1 MKHLKL
7 FKALNESPGA
17 LVTSTNLSEIEKMA
31 RVQKYKFD
39 KNPGKK
45 YLVFALKVNKIIYDV
60 NLFEGGEF
68 VIFKSLNEQALK
80 GNWFTSIHGTTFEY
94 KDKKGEKISST
105 GTGLNAI
112 DTPIG
117 WGVLGLNSLDGYYG
131 YSSQIRSSIDGS
143 WVSIISKYSPSSQ
156 KCISPKTLDEITN
169 RKCILTIGSRGDTVK
184 TVQSSLNFVLSKE
197 ALDLL
202 SGNTYIKDMISKVKE
217 IDMKPDGIFGKIT
230 KEAVQEFQKL
240 KGGMV
245 VDGIVG
251 KDTLVNLIKAKE
263 EIIKKEKEALDIEM
277 KKIDTLPMKEIGEI
291 KLDNKEEEEIDLLS
305 PIDVQIEIEKTLKE
319 LRKEKKDSRRKR
331 RLLKKLE
338 RLQKREN
345 KVQNKIDK
353 ISESLL
359 NSILDYDTFIIN
371 EGFFDKLF
379 GKPTVDDAAHDSLRG
394 QGFSHRGKD
403 EENYIM
409 FKGEKFY
416 QDQIEY
422 DNYDSTKPIPRIEG
436 GKLIVAN
443 PVWSL

>member
-7 FKALNESPGA
+7 FEALNESIS
-17 LVTSTNLSEIEKMA
+17 TSTNLSEIEKIA
-31 RVQKYKFD
+31 TGQKYKF
-39 KNPGKK
+39 NRNTGNN
-45 YLVFALKVNKIIYDV
+45 YLSFTLEVNNIIYSV
-60 NLFEGGEF
+60 SLYEGGEF
-68 VIFKSLNEQALK
+68 VIFKSTSEKVIK
-80 GNWFTSIHGTTFEY
+80 GNWFTTNWGTTFEY
-94 KDKKGEKISST
+94 KDKKGEKISSA
-105 GTGLNAI
+105 GTGLNAM
-112 DTPIG
+112 DMPIG
-117 WGVLGLNSLDGYYG
+117 WGVLGMVDGWTAKIK
-131 YSSQIRSSIDGS
+131 SSTGS
-143 WVSIISKYSPSSQ
+143 FVPMTSKYSPSSQ

-169 RKCILTIGSRGDTVK
+169 GKCILTIGSKGDTVK

-202 SGNTYIKDMISKVKE
+202 SGNTYNKDIISNVKE
-217 IDMKPDGIFGKIT
+217 IDMEPDGIFGKIT

-240 KGGMV
+240 KGGMK
-245 VDGIVG
+245 VDGVVG
-251 KDTLVNLIKAKE
+251 KDTLVNLIKVKE
-263 EIIKKEKEALDIEM
+263 EIIKKEKEALDIEI
-277 KKIDTLPMKEIGEI
+277 KKIDTLPMKEIEEI
-291 KLDNKEEEEIDLLS
+291 NLDNKEEEEIDLLS

-319 LRKEKKDSRRKR
+319 LRKEKKDSKRKR

-359 NSILDYDTFIIN
+359 NSIIDYDTFIIN

-379 GKPTVDDAAHDSLRG
+379 GKPTVDDAAHDSVRG
-394 QGFSHRGKD
+394 QGWSHRGKD

-422 DNYDSTKPIPRIEG
+422 DDYDSTKPIPRIEG
-436 GKLIVAN
+436 EKLIVAN
-443 PVWSL
+443 PAWSL

>member
-7 FKALNESPGA
+7 FKALNESA
-17 LVTSTNLSEIEKMA
+17 FSFTFTNLSEIEKIA
-31 RVQKYKFD
+31 RGQKYKFD
-39 KNPGKK
+39 KITGKK
-45 YLVFALKVNKIIYDV
+45 YLVFALKVNNIIYDV
-60 NLFEGGEF
+60 SLFEGGEF
-68 VIFKSLNEQALK
+68 VIFKSTSEQAIK
-80 GNWFTSIHGTTFEY
+80 GNWYTSAWGTTFEFI
-94 KDKKGEKISST
+94 DKKGEKISSA
-105 GTGLNAI
+105 GEGLNAI
-112 DTPIG
+112 DMPIG
-117 WGVLGLNSLDGYYG
+117 WGVLGLNGGYT
-131 YSSQIRSSIDGS
+131 SKIRSSIDGS

-169 RKCILTIGSRGDTVK
+169 GKCILTIGSRGDTVK